1 MQSSYIVNFVG
12 ASHVTGKLCICTE
25 LLERG
30 TVFDLIHK
38 AKVSLVL
45 KVKMA
50 HDTSCAL
57 AFLHKNGVLYRD
69 LKPDNLMVFSVS
81 HSASYD
87 YYFFKKIKFLYSFFL
102 FNKQYSVSL
111 ANCLIL
117 VLQSLLKILLCR
129 NVTLEV
135 LVLLCTW

>member
-1 MQSSYIVNFVG
+1 M
-12 ASHVTGKLCICTE
+12 
-25 LLERG
+25 
-30 TVFDLIHK
+30 FDLIHK

-87 YYFFKKIKFLYSFFL
+87 YYFLKLNKFYSFF
-102 FNKQYSVSL
+102 FSQNMYSVTCKLSDFGT
-111 ANCLIL
+111 AIT
-117 VLQSLLKILLCR
+117 VEDPTVPKRHTGSIGTPVYMVRTQFSFFKK
-129 NVTLEV
+129 
-135 LVLLCTW
+135 